1 MIRAALLFLLLSA
14 QSAQAACRHAL
25 ALGLDVSGSVD
36 GTEYRQQLDGL
47 ATALNAPAVRATLFA
62 RPDAPI
68 RITVYEWSGP
78 AHKPVILPWI
88 ALSAPQDL
96 ARATATLRAQQRQPA
111 PPGTAIGAAL
121 LAGEALLQEQP
132 ECWRHTLDLSGDG
145 PSNTGER
152 PQDVGPLD
160 TSGDTIVN
168 ALVIAGTTL
177 APSADG
183 GALSA
188 YFRAYVIRGPGAF
201 VETAARFDDYAA
213 AMERKLLRE
222 LQSIAI
228 GDARPY

>member
-1 MIRAALLFLLLSA
+1 MIRAVLLFLLLGA
-14 QSAQAACRHAL
+14 QPAHAACRHAL

-36 GTEYRQQLDGL
+36 AVEYRQQLDGL
-47 ATALNAPAVRATLFA
+47 ATALNAPAVQAVLFT
-62 RPDAPI
+62 RPDAPV

-78 AHKPVILPWI
+78 SHQQVILPWI
-88 ALSAPQDL
+88 ELSGPDDL
-96 ARATATLRAQQRQPA
+96 ARATATLQNHPRLPA

-132 ECWRHTLDLSGDG
+132 DCWRHTLDLSGDG
-145 PSNTGER
+145 PSNTGQR
-152 PQDVGPLD
+152 PQDIGPLNAP
-160 TSGDTIVN
+160 GDTIVN
-168 ALVIAGTTL
+168 GLVIAGTTL

-183 GALSA
+183 GALSD

-201 VETAARFDDYAA
+201 VETAARFDDYAT

-228 GDARPY
+228 GDARP